1 MYGWTCAPFTE
12 SPLFAARIF
21 QSFEM
26 HKAPEGTEYVL
37 GFVTRAESA
46 AIESGAAG
54 LEIKLFPEPS
64 GETTE
69 LISLPVDRVHA
80 KTRQPS
86 RSGGNWIGII
96 VEAA

>member
-1 MYGWTCAPFTE
+1 
-12 SPLFAARIF
+12 
-21 QSFEM
+21 M